1 MKPREKHPP
10 YLLKPLIFKTNL
22 LICFCLVS
30 LIFSSCYTLKNENS
44 FKKINFNT
52 FKNDTNIFGL
62 ENELSH
68 LLPNSFRK
76 ELGFRT
82 GNSNFGYIVK
92 GKLISYTK
100 KVIRKATNGEPTH
113 QQVTIEISFDFL
125 ENDKVLYSQKITN
138 TSYRIDSG
146 LYNSSSGEN
155 ELSGRQN
162 ALTDISEAIAQNI
175 NYYFL
180 EK

>member
-1 MKPREKHPP
+1 MNFAYINLK
-10 YLLKPLIFKTNL
+10 LLFKL
-22 LICFCLVS
+22 LILVM
-30 LIFSSCYTLKNENS
+30 IFSSCYTLKNENS
-44 FKKINFNT
+44 QKKINIST

-62 ENELSH
+62 ENELLH
-68 LLPNSFRK
+68 ILPHAFRK

-82 GNSNFGYIVK
+82 GNSNYGYVVN
-92 GKLISYTK
+92 GKLVSYTK

-113 QQVTIEISFDFL
+113 QQVTIEISFDFM

-138 TSYRIDSG
+138 IAYRIDSG
-146 LYNSSSGEN
+146 LYNSSGGES
-155 ELSGRQN
+155 ELFARRN
-162 ALTDISEAIAQNI
+162 ALNDISEAIAQNI

>member
-1 MKPREKHPP
+1 MKINVELCKLTIRQII
-10 YLLKPLIFKTNL
+10 LKSSF
-22 LICFCLVS
+22 LICLCLNMMA
-30 LIFSSCYTLKNENS
+30 LTSCYTLKNENS
-44 FKKINFNT
+44 IKRINLNT

-62 ENELSH
+62 ENELSQQ
-68 LLPNSFRK
+68 LPQAFRK

-82 GNSNFGYIVK
+82 GNSNYGYVVK
-92 GKLISYTK
+92 GTLISYRK

-125 ENDKVLYSQKITN
+125 ENDKVLYSQNITN

-146 LYNSSSGEN
+146 LYNNSIGES

-162 ALTDISEAIAQNI
+162 ALTDIAEAIAQNI